1 MDERENDWNTLV
13 IAHGRKKRAAE
24 SYGLQAGEP
33 TAMEAVNDFP

>member
-13 IAHGRKKRAAE
+13 IVYGRRLRVAE
-24 SYGLQAGEP
+24 RDGLQAGEP